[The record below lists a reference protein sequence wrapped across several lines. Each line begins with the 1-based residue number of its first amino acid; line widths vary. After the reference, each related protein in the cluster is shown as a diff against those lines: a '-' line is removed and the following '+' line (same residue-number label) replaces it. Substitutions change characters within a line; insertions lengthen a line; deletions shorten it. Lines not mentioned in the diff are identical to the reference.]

1 MNKKK
6 SILLVDDD
14 DAFCKTMAKLFERS
28 GYMIKVAGDG
38 REALDLLSKNTF
50 DLILS
55 DLRMPRLDGIEL
67 MEEIRRKKIGSAVV
81 FLTGYGEVESYMDLM
96 NMGAFEYLNKP
107 VDVKEMFSVIRR
119 ALRQNKGAISGIHSS
134 RQL

>member
-1 MNKKK
+1 MNEKQ

-14 DAFCKTMAKLFERS
+14 KEFCMSIAKMFERYD
-28 GYMIKVAGDG
+28 YMITVAGDG
-38 REALDLLSKNTF
+38 QEALDLLSEKTF

-55 DLRMPRLDGIEL
+55 DLRMPGVDGMAL
-67 MEEIRRKKIGSAVV
+67 MEEIKRKKIHSAVV

-107 VDVKEMFSVIRR
+107 ADVQEVLRVIKR
-119 ALRQNKGAISGIHSS
+119 ALAAQ
-134 RQL
+134 